1 MNRQMNRHKFKC
13 NFIKKI
19 NAVCCHLLHIAPL
32 LPRITNNKFAS
43 PIVKNWHECHKH
55 TNIVNTAGMV
65 EYNRLQIGATP
76 DYELFKK
83 SIANFLALIFEAFFC
98 KVPSQLKWIKGY
110 SVIQSK
116 VSLFLLDL
124 MYSFSSSRFTLSKT
138 TQSKESDTILEY
150 IF

>member
-1 MNRQMNRHKFKC
+1 MNRHKFKC

-116 VSLFLLDL
+116 VSLFLLGHTPVS
-124 MYSFSSSRFTLSKT
+124 MYPTKKIAELLKKKHLFLSCKPFS
-138 TQSKESDTILEY
+138 
-150 IF
+150 

>member
-1 MNRQMNRHKFKC
+1 
-13 NFIKKI
+13 
-19 NAVCCHLLHIAPL
+19 
-32 LPRITNNKFAS
+32 
-43 PIVKNWHECHKH
+43 
-55 TNIVNTAGMV
+55 VNTAGMV

-98 KVPSQLKWIKGY
+98 KDPSQLKWIKGY

-138 TQSKESDTILEY
+138 T
-150 IF
+150 

>member
-1 MNRQMNRHKFKC
+1 MNRHKFKC

-76 DYELFKK
+76 DYELFKNQLQ
-83 SIANFLALIFEAFFC
+83 NFLLQSPLTIEVDKRLF
-98 KVPSQLKWIKGY
+98 SY
-110 SVIQSK
+110 SVQSFT
-116 VSLFLLDL
+116 FLV
-124 MYSFSSSRFTLSKT
+124 
-138 TQSKESDTILEY
+138 
-150 IF
+150 

>member
-1 MNRQMNRHKFKC
+1 MNRHKFKC

-76 DYELFKK
+76 DYELFKNQLQ
-83 SIANFLALIFEAFFC
+83 NFLLQSPLTIEVDKRLF
-98 KVPSQLKWIKGY
+98 SY
-110 SVIQSK
+110 SVQSFT
-116 VSLFLLDL
+116 FLVGS
-124 MYSFSSSRFTLSKT
+124 YVFIF
-138 TQSKESDTILEY
+138 LEP
-150 IF
+150 IHLVKDNVV